1 MVCKVISGKSIK
13 GALNYNE
20 NKVRE
25 GFADCIAAVNFI
37 GEPEQ
42 LNFYNKLSRFE
53 NLIEKN
59 TRAKTNTV
67 HISLNFDIGEKLSQ
81 NRLNEIAT
89 TYMNKIG
96 FGDQPYLVYEHR
108 DAAHPHLHIV
118 TTNIQ
123 EDGKRISI
131 HNLGKNQSEQARK
144 QIEKKYGLVI
154 AGSKQKQGF
163 DSTLKKAIYGKS
175 ETKRT
180 INNIVAEVMRRYK
193 FASLIEFNAVLR
205 QYNVMADRG
214 KEGMT
219 MFNKNGLL
227 YTMLDAK
234 GNRVGV
240 PIKASALYCKP
251 TMKNL
256 DGQFKLGAA
265 LKGVHKDRLIKIID
279 SFFHATDRHTRANFC
294 DYTNFYGVMAMFREN
309 KDGRVYGLT
318 FIDNKKGAVFNGSD
332 LGKQYS
338 GQALVKGFDVPV
350 AIGRAAGERERK
362 ERVDRGL
369 ELPQLKR
376 YDHSQ
381 PNRVQDLAQQFFV
394 LMKTA
399 KYYPEPTNPY
409 LKRRKKKKTGQSL

>member
-1 MVCKVISGKSIK
+1 MVCRVISGKSIK

-20 NKVRE
+20 SKVRE
-25 GFADCIAAVNFI
+25 GLAECIGAANFI
-37 GEPEQ
+37 AEPEQ

-59 TRAKTNTV
+59 GRAKTNAV
-67 HISLNFDIGEKLSQ
+67 HISLNFDVGEKLSQ
-81 NRLNEIAT
+81 TKLNEIAT

-131 HNLGKNQSEQARK
+131 HNLGKNHSEQARK
-144 QIEKKYGLVI
+144 EIEEKYGLVK

-163 DSTLKKAIYGKS
+163 EPTLSKAIYGKS

-180 INNIVAEVMRRYK
+180 INNIVAEVMKRYK
-193 FASLIEFNAVLR
+193 FASLTELNAVLR

-219 MFNKNGLL
+219 MFDKNGLI
-227 YTMLDAK
+227 YTMLDSK
-234 GNRVGV
+234 GNKVGV

-256 DGQFKLGAA
+256 DGHFKLGGA
-265 LKGVHKDRLIKIID
+265 LKEVQKGRLIKIID
-279 SFFHATDRHTRANFC
+279 SFFHATDRHTRVNFC
-294 DYTNFYGVMAMFREN
+294 DYMNFYGVNTMFREN
-309 KDGRVYGLT
+309 KDGRIYGLT
-318 FIDNKKGAVFNGSD
+318 FIDNRKGAVFNGSD

-338 GQALVKGFDVPV
+338 GQAVIKRFGIGLVAGEKESQERIDREFERQFERFDHTQANWTLDIPKGFLD
-350 AIGRAAGERERK
+350 
-362 ERVDRGL
+362 
-369 ELPQLKR
+369 
-376 YDHSQ
+376 
-381 PNRVQDLAQQFFV
+381 
-394 LMKTA
+394 LMKA
-399 KYYPEPTNPY
+399 EKFYPGPTNP
-409 LKRRKKKKTGQSL
+409 LPRRKKKPRRKKSI

>member
-13 GALNYNE
+13 GALTYNE

-25 GFADCIAAVNFI
+25 GLADCIAAGNFI
-37 GEPEQ
+37 AEPGQ
-42 LNFYNKLSRFE
+42 LNFYNKLTRFE

-59 TRAKTNTV
+59 TRAKTNAI
-67 HISLNFDIGEKLSQ
+67 HISLNFDVGEKLS
-81 NRLNEIAT
+81 RTKLNEIAT

-123 EDGKRISI
+123 DDGKRISI

-144 QIEKKYGLVI
+144 EIEEKYGLVK
-154 AGSKQKQGF
+154 AGSTQKQ
-163 DSTLKKAIYGKS
+163 SLNAKLNKVVYGKS

-180 INNIVAEVMRRYK
+180 IDNIVGEVMRRYK
-193 FASLIEFNAVLR
+193 FSSLTEFNAVLR

-219 MFNKNGLL
+219 MFDKNGLI
-227 YTMLDAK
+227 YTMLDSK
-234 GNRVGV
+234 GNKVGV
-240 PIKASALYCKP
+240 PIKASALYSKP

-256 DGQFKLGAA
+256 EHHFKLGAA
-265 LKGVHKDRLIKIID
+265 LKEVQKERLIKIVD
-279 SFFHATDRHTRANFC
+279 PFFQAAGQHTRVNFC
-294 DYTNFYGVMAMFREN
+294 DYMKFHGVNAMFREN

-318 FIDNKKGAVFNGSD
+318 FIDNRRGTVFNGSD

-338 GQALVKGFDVPV
+338 GQALLKRFSDWT
-350 AIGRAAGERERK
+350 AGEERA
-362 ERVDRGL
+362 ERVERGL
-369 ELPQLKR
+369 EVHPLER
-376 YDHSQ
+376 YHHSQ
-381 PNRVQDLAQQFFV
+381 ANWIQDISQGFLD
-394 LMKTA
+394 LMKA
-399 KYYPEPTNPY
+399 EKCYPGPANP
-409 LKRRKKKKTGQSL
+409 LPKRRKKQKKRKSI

>member
-1 MVCKVISGKSIK
+1 VQKSIK

-25 GFADCIAAVNFI
+25 GLAECIAAVNFI
-37 GEPEQ
+37 AVPEQ
-42 LNFYNKLSRFE
+42 LNFYNKLLRFE

-59 TRAKTNTV
+59 SRAKTNAV
-67 HISLNFDIGEKLSQ
+67 HISLNFDVGEKLSQ
-81 NRLNEIAT
+81 TKLNEIAT

-96 FGDQPYLVYEHR
+96 FSDQPYLVYEHR

-144 QIEKKYGLVI
+144 DIEEKYGLVR

-163 DSTLKKAIYGKS
+163 ETILNKAVYGKS

-180 INNIVAEVMRRYK
+180 INNIVADVMTRYK
-193 FASLIEFNAVLR
+193 FASLTEFNAVLR

-227 YTMLDAK
+227 YTMLDPN
-234 GNRVGV
+234 GNKIGV
-240 PIKASALYCKP
+240 PIKASALNCKP

-256 DGQFKLGAA
+256 EGQFKLDAA
-265 LKGVHKDRLIKIID
+265 LKGVDKERLIKIID
-279 SFFHATDRHTRANFC
+279 SFFNARDRHTRLSFC
-294 DYTNFYGVMAMFREN
+294 DHMKFYGINAMFREN

-318 FIDNKKGAVFNGSD
+318 FIDDRKGAVFNGSD

-338 GQALVKGFDVPV
+338 GQALVKRFDDC
-350 AIGRAAGERERK
+350 AEREGQ
-362 ERVDRGL
+362 ERVKRGL
-369 ELPQLKR
+369 ELFQKER
-376 YDHSQ
+376 FNHSQ
-381 PNRVQDLAQQFFV
+381 PNWIQDVAKEFFD
-394 LMKTA
+394 LMRA
-399 KYYPEPTNPY
+399 EECYPGPTNPH
-409 LKRRKKKKTGQSL
+409 LKTKRRKKKKKGLRL